1 MKWGELFVLT
11 AVVVL
16 FEGFFSC
23 ANAFEVSGLD
33 LTKTWNVGAIEIDGN
48 HAFSE
53 KALRRECQTKSKKKY
68 FPFKHPPPFDPS
80 AFLADLEQ
88 IRLFYETHGYYDAKV
103 RYDLRPEPEKRLVN
117 PLIVIEEG
125 MPVSISRISVDIAG
139 QQRPKSPGQIMV
151 KPGEM
156 RSLLKIKEGEP
167 FDQQKYRE
175 AEASLRRWFLEKGHA
190 RVRVER
196 RADVYLH
203 DKRATVRYSVVPG
216 PVCFF
221 GHTRIQGLKQVE
233 EGVVRREIGYH
244 EGERFALSKLRI
256 TRQRLLDLRLFQMV
270 RIEPDTSQDLPED
283 VVNIG
288 LKVIERPPKDLRLSL
303 GYSTEEG
310 IRTQVGW
317 ENVNFFGDARNASLI
332 AEYSSLVRKFSGR
345 LMNPHFPSFRSRSI
359 LEFSQYDDEEDT
371 YMLYATRVAP
381 RVEHDFPYHL
391 TGILGYRVE
400 YARHTDVNP
409 LTEAAIGK
417 LDKKG
422 VISGP
427 SVGLRFDT
435 TDDPLDPKRGGLIG
449 LYLDSSLGPLGG
461 EYTYYRM
468 LLEGRRYQGIGF
480 RTTLATK
487 LKLGIADAIGSIEHY
502 PLFER
507 FYSGGQSSVR
517 GYERRR
523 LGPIGRADDPLGG
536 LSLVEG
542 SVELRKPVF
551 DGISAATFLDFGQ
564 VSMRHFD
571 IPFNALKFAA
581 GVGVSY
587 KSPIG
592 PLRVDLGFPFDPPDG
607 DRGWQVYFSIGHM
620 F

>member
-53 KALRRECQTKSKKKY
+53 KALRREFQTKSKKKY

-125 MPVSISRISVDIAG
+125 IPVSISRISVDIAG
-139 QQRPKSPGQIMV
+139 QQRPKSPGQIIV
-151 KPGEM
+151 KPEEM

-203 DKRATVRYSVVPG
+203 DERATIRYSIVPG

-435 TDDPLDPKRGGLIG
+435 TDDPLDPKRGSLIG

-542 SVELRKPVF
+542 SVELRRPVF

-564 VSMRHFD
+564 VSMKHFD
-571 IPFNALKFAA
+571 IPFNSLKFAA